1 MDDRRNSFRKKWM
14 EKKHTKKWKYK
25 SLHREVHKMYDN
37 AKEERISKNCVEIE
51 KLVAQHKSSQIYE
64 KVKEV

>member
-1 MDDRRNSFRKKWM
+1 M